1 MVGMDLKVIWKISA
15 KYFGMSGAECEGR
28 EPMLAEDIMTPDVIT
43 IAPSLGVE
51 EIAQLLLSCNIS
63 GVPVIDAEDRLIG
76 LVSEGDLLRRREGR
90 TERQRSWWLG
100 LLASSEE
107 RAREFVKTHGRTAE
121 QLMTREVITVTA
133 DTPVGEIAHILER
146 RRIKRVPVVEDGKIV
161 GIVSRAN
168 LLHGLATHRDRISLT
183 PSPDDRAIREQV
195 QALVAKED
203 WITHG
208 SLNVL
213 VADGVAE
220 LWGWVDSEDER
231 KALLTA
237 VGEMDGVK
245 EIVDHLGSVAPYL
258 RGG

>member
-1 MVGMDLKVIWKISA
+1 
-15 KYFGMSGAECEGR
+15 
-28 EPMLAEDIMTPDVIT
+28 MLAKDIMTPNVVT
-43 IAPSLGVE
+43 IAPSLGIE

-63 GVPVIDAEDRLIG
+63 GVPVVDAEDRLIG
-76 LVSEGDLLRRREGR
+76 LVSEGDLLRRLEDGTGR
-90 TERQRSWWLG
+90 RRSWWLN
-100 LLASSEE
+100 LLTGPEE
-107 RAREFVKTHGRTAE
+107 RAREFVKTHGRRAE
-121 QLMTREVITVTA
+121 DVMTREVMTVTA
-133 DTPVGEIAHILER
+133 DTPVGEIAQILER

-168 LLHGLATHRDRISLT
+168 LLHCLATHKDRISIT
-183 PSPDDRAIREQV
+183 PTPDDRAIREQV

-208 SLNVL
+208 SLNAL

-237 VGEMDGVK
+237 VGELDGVK
-245 EIVDHLGSVAPYL
+245 EVVDHLGSVPPYL
-258 RGG
+258 RSG

>member
-15 KYFGMSGAECEGR
+15 KHFGMSGAECEGR
-28 EPMLAEDIMTPDVIT
+28 EPMLAKDIMTPNVIT

-76 LVSEGDLLRRREGR
+76 LVSEGDLLWRREGG

-121 QLMTREVITVTA
+121 DVMTREVITVDA
-133 DTPVGEIAHILER
+133 DTPVGEIARILER
-146 RRIKRVPVVEDGKIV
+146 RHIKRVPVVEGGKIV

-168 LLHGLATHRDRISLT
+168 LLHGLATHKDRISIT

-203 WITHG
+203 WITPG
-208 SLNVL
+208 SLNAL

-220 LWGWVDSEDER
+220 LWGWIDSGDER
-231 KALLTA
+231 KALLAA
-237 VGEMDGVK
+237 VGELDGVK
-245 EIVDHLGSVAPYL
+245 VVVDHLGSVPPFL
-258 RGG
+258 RAG

>member
-1 MVGMDLKVIWKISA
+1 
-15 KYFGMSGAECEGR
+15 
-28 EPMLAEDIMTPDVIT
+28 MLAKDVMTPNVVT
-43 IAPSLGVE
+43 IAPSLAIE

-63 GVPVIDAEDRLIG
+63 GVPVVDAEDRLIG
-76 LVSEGDLLRRREGR
+76 LVSEGDLLRRLEDG
-90 TERQRSWWLG
+90 TERRRSWWLN
-100 LLASSEE
+100 LLTGPEE
-107 RAREFVKTHGRTAE
+107 RAREFVKTHGRRAE
-121 QLMTREVITVTA
+121 DVMTREVMTVTA
-133 DTPVGEIAHILER
+133 DTPVGEIAQILER

-168 LLHGLATHRDRISLT
+168 LLHCLATHKDRISIT

-208 SLNVL
+208 SLNAL

-237 VGEMDGVK
+237 VGELDGVK
-245 EIVDHLGSVAPYL
+245 EVVDHLGSVPPYL
-258 RGG
+258 RSG

>member
-1 MVGMDLKVIWKISA
+1 
-15 KYFGMSGAECEGR
+15 
-28 EPMLAEDIMTPDVIT
+28 MLAKDVMTPNVVT
-43 IAPSLGVE
+43 IAPSLAIE

-63 GVPVIDAEDRLIG
+63 GVPVVDAEDRLIG
-76 LVSEGDLLRRREGR
+76 LVSEGDLLRRLEDG
-90 TERQRSWWLG
+90 TERRRSWWLN
-100 LLASSEE
+100 LLTGPEE
-107 RAREFVKTHGRTAE
+107 RAREFVKTHGRRAE
-121 QLMTREVITVTA
+121 DVMTREVMTVTA

-168 LLHGLATHRDRISLT
+168 LLHGLATHKDRISIT
-183 PSPDDRAIREQV
+183 PTPDDRAIREQV

-208 SLNVL
+208 SLNAL

-237 VGEMDGVK
+237 VGELDGVK
-245 EIVDHLGSVAPYL
+245 EVVDHLGSVPPYL
-258 RGG
+258 RSG

>member
-1 MVGMDLKVIWKISA
+1 
-15 KYFGMSGAECEGR
+15 
-28 EPMLAEDIMTPDVIT
+28 MLAKDIMTLNVIT

-51 EIAQLLLSCNIS
+51 EISQLLLSCNIS
-63 GVPVIDAEDRLIG
+63 GVPVVDAEDRLIG
-76 LVSEGDLLRRREGR
+76 LVSEGDLLRRRECG

-121 QLMTREVITVTA
+121 QVMTREVITVTA
-133 DTPVGEIAHILER
+133 DTPVGEIARILER

-168 LLHGLATHRDRISLT
+168 LLHGLATHKDRISLT
-183 PSPDDRAIREQV
+183 PSLDDRAIQEQVQEQV
-195 QALVAKED
+195 QALVANED

-208 SLNVL
+208 SLNAL
-213 VADGVAE
+213 VVDGVAE

-231 KALLTA
+231 KALLIA
-237 VGEMDGVK
+237 VGELDGVK
-245 EIVDHLGSVAPYL
+245 VVVDHLGSVPPFLCA
-258 RGG
+258 G

>member
-1 MVGMDLKVIWKISA
+1 
-15 KYFGMSGAECEGR
+15 
-28 EPMLAEDIMTPDVIT
+28 MLAKDIMTTDVVT
-43 IAPSLGVE
+43 IAPDLRVE
-51 EIAQLLLSCNIS
+51 QIAQLLLSCGIS
-63 GVPVIDAEDRLIG
+63 GVPVVDAGGALIG
-76 LVSEGDLLRRREGR
+76 LVSEGDLLRRREGG
-90 TERQRSWWLG
+90 TERHRSWWLS
-100 LLASSEE
+100 LLTSPEE

-121 QLMTREVITVTA
+121 QVMTREVITVTA
-133 DTPVGEIAHILER
+133 DTPVGEIAQILER

-168 LLHGLATHRDRISLT
+168 LLHGLATHKDRISIT
-183 PSPDDRAIREQV
+183 PTPDDRAIREQV

-208 SLNVL
+208 SLNAL

-237 VGEMDGVK
+237 VGELDGVK
-245 EIVDHLGSVAPYL
+245 EVVDHLGSVPPYL
-258 RGG
+258 RSG

>member
-1 MVGMDLKVIWKISA
+1 MSAKLFGMD
-15 KYFGMSGAECEGR
+15 GAEREGR
-28 EPMLAEDIMTPDVIT
+28 EPMLAKDIMTPNVIT

-63 GVPVIDAEDRLIG
+63 GVPVVDAEDRLIG
-76 LVSEGDLLRRREGR
+76 LVSEGDLLRRREGG
-90 TERQRSWWLG
+90 TERHRSWWLS
-100 LLASSEE
+100 LLAGPEE
-107 RAREFVKTHGRTAE
+107 RAREFVRTHGRRAE
-121 QLMTREVITVTA
+121 DVMTREVVTVTA
-133 DTPVGEIAHILER
+133 DTPAGEIAQILER

-168 LLHGLATHRDRISLT
+168 LLHGLATHKERISVT
-183 PSPDDRAIREQV
+183 PSPDDRAIRKQV

-208 SLNVL
+208 SLNAL
-213 VADGVAE
+213 VADGVVE

-231 KALLTA
+231 KALMIA
-237 VGEMDGVK
+237 VGELDGVK

-258 RGG
+258 RSG

>member
-1 MVGMDLKVIWKISA
+1 
-15 KYFGMSGAECEGR
+15 
-28 EPMLAEDIMTPDVIT
+28 MLAKDVMTPNVVT
-43 IAPSLGVE
+43 IAPSLAIE

-63 GVPVIDAEDRLIG
+63 GVPVVDAEDRLIG
-76 LVSEGDLLRRREGR
+76 LVSEGDLLRRLEDG
-90 TERQRSWWLG
+90 TERRRSWWLN
-100 LLASSEE
+100 LLTGPEE
-107 RAREFVKTHGRTAE
+107 RAREFVKTHGRRAE
-121 QLMTREVITVTA
+121 DVMTREVMTVTA
-133 DTPVGEIAHILER
+133 DTPVGEIAQILER

-168 LLHGLATHRDRISLT
+168 LLHCLATHKDRISIT
-183 PSPDDRAIREQV
+183 PTPDDRAIREQV

-208 SLNVL
+208 SLNAL

-237 VGEMDGVK
+237 VGELDGVK
-245 EIVDHLGSVAPYL
+245 EVVDHLGSVPPFL
-258 RGG
+258 RAG

>member
-1 MVGMDLKVIWKISA
+1 
-15 KYFGMSGAECEGR
+15 
-28 EPMLAEDIMTPDVIT
+28 
-43 IAPSLGVE
+43 
-51 EIAQLLLSCNIS
+51 
-63 GVPVIDAEDRLIG
+63 
-76 LVSEGDLLRRREGR
+76 
-90 TERQRSWWLG
+90 
-100 LLASSEE
+100 
-107 RAREFVKTHGRTAE
+107 
-121 QLMTREVITVTA
+121 MTREVITVTA

-168 LLHGLATHRDRISLT
+168 LLHGLATHKDRISLT

-208 SLNVL
+208 SLNAL

-237 VGEMDGVK
+237 VSELDGVK
-245 EIVDHLGSVAPYL
+245 EVVDHLGSVAPYL
-258 RGG
+258 RSG